1 MRAAVLLLL
10 IACGPRPQAATEP
23 PRETHEAKAPEAE
36 PPGPECIADAD
47 CVVMPELSCCEECP
61 PAAPFAAGT
70 RAALDA
76 ALIENEERC
85 ANKDV
90 DCAQQSCPP
99 QPCEVRAV
107 CEAGRCAAIA
117 DGC

>member
-1 MRAAVLLLL
+1 MRAALLLLL
-10 IACGPRPQAATEP
+10 IACGPKPAREEP
-23 PRETHEAKAPEAE
+23 RDTKTPAKAPEPEAPE
-36 PPGPECIADAD
+36 PECIADGD

-85 ANKDV
+85 AMKDV
-90 DCAQQSCPP
+90 DCADWSCPP
-99 QPCEVRAV
+99 AACEVRAV

-117 DGC
+117 EGC